1 MNREETSHQMITNL
15 STTPVEC
22 SHCTFF
28 VWNQHCAYVVAKN
41 RTIQNHRKHLEN
53 SMTELS
59 GSIADIFCLLTHYR
73 LLSWRHTD
81 VTVYVYRWTE
91 AGNC

>member
-1 MNREETSHQMITNL
+1 
-15 STTPVEC
+15 
-22 SHCTFF
+22 
-28 VWNQHCAYVVAKN
+28 
-41 RTIQNHRKHLEN
+41 
-53 SMTELS
+53 MTELS